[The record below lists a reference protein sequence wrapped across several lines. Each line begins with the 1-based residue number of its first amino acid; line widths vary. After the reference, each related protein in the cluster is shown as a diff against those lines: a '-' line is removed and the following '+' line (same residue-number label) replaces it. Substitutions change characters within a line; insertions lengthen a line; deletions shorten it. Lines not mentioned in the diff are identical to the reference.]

1 MRVRVNPSRCQGHA
15 MCALACPEVFHLS
28 DEDGHAT
35 ASPQIV
41 PRDLEDSVLQ
51 AQRSCPE
58 QAIEID
64 TAAQPEPGPQTQ
76 EDSAP

>member
-1 MRVRVNPSRCQGHA
+1 

-35 ASPQIV
+35 ANPEIV
-41 PRDLEDSVLQ
+41 PRELEDSVLQ

-58 QAIEID
+58 QAIEVD
-64 TAAQPEPGPQTQ
+64 TGGSEA
-76 EDSAP
+76 S